1 MGGPE
6 YNYGFNEK
14 SAQMGTLTYQSLTLD
29 TDLAIYQISQITFT
43 ICVISTF
50 AVITLVNLTY
60 LRSNKQK
67 CKHEI

>member
-43 ICVISTF
+43 ICNQHICCDHIGKSDIF
-50 AVITLVNLTY
+50 A
-60 LRSNKQK
+60 K
-67 CKHEI
+67 